1 MYSTEVP
8 VDSDIQEIVPLFYE
22 SRMKDLGKIHE
33 AISDRNFGQLKVIAH
48 TIKGISAPY
57 GYPTLER
64 IAKEM
69 EVAALH
75 EDSALVT
82 EKMNEMEAY
91 LKRYQV

>member
-22 SRMKDLGKIHE
+22 SRLKDLGRINE
-33 AISDRNFGQLKVIAH
+33 AINDKNFGQLKVIAH

-75 EDSALVT
+75 ENASLVLQ
-82 EKMNEMEAY
+82 KLQEMEAY